1 MNKCEECKFWK
12 KNDERDGECRC
23 NAPALIIVMRDNA
36 PIHFRDWAHT
46 SSDDWCGD
54 FKEED
59 K

>member
-54 FKEED
+54 F
-59 K
+59 